1 MLRGSESEDQRV
13 DEGEERRV
21 AVDGGQERGH
31 PRVPLDLDRVVDD
44 RRRGSVPE
52 GRDEGCGE
60 EGGVVDAVGLAEV
73 GEDCGEDLRREERKS
88 LGSDCS
94 LSQSTASMGGSR
106 RHTWP
111 LSRHRDL
118 WEVWSEEEIEDAR
131 ESKRERQHL
140 AKYPLTYSS
149 LFLDYQGH
157 VSK

>member
-88 LGSDCS
+88 LGSD
-94 LSQSTASMGGSR
+94 
-106 RHTWP
+106 WP